1 MSTAHRTRESLS
13 FQNYWH
19 GNPCAF
25 ALMAERLG
33 DGIKARPAVD
43 PLAQGDDNP
52 S

>member
-1 MSTAHRTRESLS
+1 MSTAHRTQTMPFR
-13 FQNYWH
+13 QYAAN

-25 ALMAERLG
+25 ALMAVV

-43 PLAQGDDNP
+43 PLAQGDGNP